1 MTVYNQASYCT
12 AALVSLNNS
21 LVNEKTKFQQAQ
33 AKFGPEDPGTDQ
45 V

>member
-1 MTVYNQASYCT
+1 MYNQASYCI

-21 LVNEKTKFQQAQ
+21 LVNEQTKFQQAQ
-33 AKFGPEDPGTDQ
+33 AKFGSEEPGTDK